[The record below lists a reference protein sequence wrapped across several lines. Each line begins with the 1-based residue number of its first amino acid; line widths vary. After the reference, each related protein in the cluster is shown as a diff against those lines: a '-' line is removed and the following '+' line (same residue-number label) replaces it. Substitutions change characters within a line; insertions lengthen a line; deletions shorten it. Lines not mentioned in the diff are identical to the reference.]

1 MISTSS
7 DIILLQNMISVSKV
21 RFTRKL
27 ACKWEKGLG
36 TRPNMSCKVSSGY
49 LLCNDRS
56 EAQTEVGR
64 GPHEI
69 RMFGRI
75 VGAQSAEQSVILL
88 LTPKPIL
95 KALQTPDKIA

>member
-1 MISTSS
+1 
-7 DIILLQNMISVSKV
+7 MISVSKV

-49 LLCNDRS
+49 LFCNDRS

-75 VGAQSAEQSVILL
+75 VGAQSALQDIQWMS
-88 LTPKPIL
+88 
-95 KALQTPDKIA
+95 ALQRPQWNEDTIRDITFDTQTIVI

>member
-1 MISTSS
+1 
-7 DIILLQNMISVSKV
+7 
-21 RFTRKL
+21 
-27 ACKWEKGLG
+27 
-36 TRPNMSCKVSSGY
+36 MSCKVSSGY

-75 VGAQSAEQSVILL
+75 VGAQSALQDIQWMS
-88 LTPKPIL
+88 
-95 KALQTPDKIA
+95 ALQRPQWNEDTIRDITFDTQTIVELMTIRRLYEPANGDAYVRK